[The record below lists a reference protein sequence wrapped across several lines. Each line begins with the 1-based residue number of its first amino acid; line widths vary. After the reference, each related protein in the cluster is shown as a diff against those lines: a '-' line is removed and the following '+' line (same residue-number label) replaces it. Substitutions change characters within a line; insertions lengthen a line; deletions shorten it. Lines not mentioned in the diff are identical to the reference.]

1 MAVVTHQIIREFL
14 AALDLPEDAGEI
26 RIPVG
31 TKEPIEVMVWDE
43 PLYLASTCPRPCT
56 RYHLVRR
63 EDADERPTALMGMD
77 IGLALQQALGL
88 PRETTYIGIEV
99 ELKRDSIVRVNAYY
113 YPNHDALQRCQEVL
127 SHYRVAELGETTVR
141 EGNL

>member
-1 MAVVTHQIIREFL
+1 MAVVTHHIIREFL

-31 TKEPIEVMVWDE
+31 TKEPIEVMVGDE

-63 EDADERPTALMGMD
+63 GGGGERPTALLGVG
-77 IGLALQQALGL
+77 IRFVFQQGFGH
-88 PRETTYIGIEV
+88 PPGTTYIRIE
-99 ELKRDSIVRVNAYY
+99 RR
-113 YPNHDALQRCQEVL
+113 
-127 SHYRVAELGETTVR
+127 
-141 EGNL
+141 